1 MKKPNSFAKKFISI
15 VISVLLICTLVLNSA
30 AVTNTMPKTTL
41 YYSEVPVEQ
50 KNVSTS
56 SAELTMNAS
65 DGLVNSNGA
74 AVANGLS
81 AYNQT
86 TIEGMFEQPIS
97 GFYKNAAGIDSGAFG
112 SLSWNQFWGMS
123 MAQLKD
129 EYNKYSTSAHT
140 TFSLLKSTE
149 SENPVKEVI
158 DFTFDL
164 ALSAVSTNNPGFS
177 DIITVVGNST
187 SATDL
192 FIDPV
197 QHSAFSTV
205 LAATSGKSISEI
217 DDTSIGDIAVDI
229 TNKVSPANNGVKYN
243 DLVDILVGKLNDDED
258 IQVTRTTNITVLLE
272 KLITSSVYQEKQDKY
287 TYPTVFWIEGNIDTK
302 AKFNIGFE
310 WPDIDTLQNDLYI
323 SYDGVPL
330 TSSQVSMSYNDD
342 TSLTNVSLSDV
353 FANSGIHTIYINNQ
367 GSPMFFYLNLNDP
380 DTTTKSAIIEPPS
393 TTQKTDGNINTTI
406 LSDGTT
412 ANMEITSQNSS
423 QQPNIPKTGGKIAT
437 SIIFSIILSS
447 AGATAYF
454 KRKKFFDEE
463 K

>member
-205 LAATSGKSISEI
+205 LAATSGK
-217 DDTSIGDIAVDI
+217 
-229 TNKVSPANNGVKYN
+229 
-243 DLVDILVGKLNDDED
+243 
-258 IQVTRTTNITVLLE
+258 
-272 KLITSSVYQEKQDKY
+272 
-287 TYPTVFWIEGNIDTK
+287 
-302 AKFNIGFE
+302 
-310 WPDIDTLQNDLYI
+310 
-323 SYDGVPL
+323 
-330 TSSQVSMSYNDD
+330 
-342 TSLTNVSLSDV
+342 
-353 FANSGIHTIYINNQ
+353 
-367 GSPMFFYLNLNDP
+367 
-380 DTTTKSAIIEPPS
+380 
-393 TTQKTDGNINTTI
+393 
-406 LSDGTT
+406 
-412 ANMEITSQNSS
+412 
-423 QQPNIPKTGGKIAT
+423 
-437 SIIFSIILSS
+437 
-447 AGATAYF
+447 
-454 KRKKFFDEE
+454 
-463 K
+463 